1 MNRAFVAVF
10 LVFILCSILT
20 VSQLAWGNCRYF
32 EMPQLVSPRNEIW
45 ETSAEENPVL
55 ITCHFPDLSSETH
68 HQYWISALVP
78 QPSFRGK
85 PEVSSRNV
93 GCFLQLDF
101 MTTLNE
107 KPLPISLSSHFLT
120 PFHEYDVYCSNY
132 SMKSYIFSLLG
143 SGLVSF
149 LF

>member
-1 MNRAFVAVF
+1 MLSVYVILIWWFLNWVVYLTAIFFSFSQFRLTDHFKMNRAFVAVF
-10 LVFILCSILT
+10 LVFIPCSILT

-78 QPSFRGK
+78 QTTFRGK

-101 MTTLNE
+101 MTTLN
-107 KPLPISLSSHFLT
+107 
-120 PFHEYDVYCSNY
+120 
-132 SMKSYIFSLLG
+132 
-143 SGLVSF
+143 
-149 LF
+149 